1 MSRALQGSAQ
11 IGVWLLLLLGQGV
24 WAASQFTITNVRTW
38 PAPDHTRVVFDID
51 GPVEHTL
58 FVLKNPE
65 RVVIDLRRTR
75 LGTALGRAAKGDR
88 LLRRMRAAARRG
100 GDLRVV
106 LDLKGQVRPKSFV
119 LKPNKRYGHRLVV
132 DLQAREQRDA
142 APVPT
147 VTRAAP
153 AAAQGDRDIV
163 VAIDPGHGGEDPGA
177 AGHYGAR
184 EKVVTLA
191 IGRALKALI
200 RLEPGMRPVMVR
212 SGDYYV
218 GLRKRM
224 DIARRNRADLFI
236 SIHADAFR
244 DPRVTGTSVYVLSR
258 NGASS
263 GAARWLAKQENAA
276 DLVGGVSL
284 DDKDELLASVLLDLS
299 QTATLSASAE
309 VAARVLRALRRTGSA
324 HKRHVERAAF
334 VVLKSPDIPSILV
347 ETGFITNRREERR
360 LSNPRHQRAI
370 ARAILE
376 GVRAY
381 FRRNAPPGTLL
392 AARNHVIA
400 RGETLSGIAGRYKV
414 SVGRLRKVN
423 ALRGT
428 RLRAGTLLH
437 IPAARDG

>member
-1 MSRALQGSAQ
+1 M
-11 IGVWLLLLLGQGV
+11 LLSGQAV
-24 WAASQFTITNVRTW
+24 WAASQVAVTNVRTW

-65 RVVIDLRRTR
+65 RVVIDLRHTR
-75 LGTALGRAAKGDR
+75 LRTKLGRPAKSDR
-88 LLRRMRAAARRG
+88 LLRRMRAAQRRG
-100 GDLRVV
+100 GTLRVV
-106 LDLKGQVRPKSFV
+106 LDLKSGVRPKSFV
-119 LKPNKRYGHRLVV
+119 LKPNKAYGHRLVV
-132 DLQAREQRDA
+132 DLQARERRDA
-142 APVPT
+142 APAPT
-147 VTRAAP
+147 ITRAVP
-153 AAAQGDRDIV
+153 ATARGERDIV
-163 VAIDPGHGGEDPGA
+163 IAIDAGHGGEDPGA
-177 AGHYGAR
+177 TGHRGVR

-191 IGRALKALI
+191 IARALKGLL
-200 RLEPGMRPVMVR
+200 RNERGMRPVMVR

-224 DIARRNRADLFI
+224 EIARRNRADLFV

-263 GAARWLAKQENAA
+263 EAARWLAKQENAA

-309 VAARVLRALRRTGSA
+309 AAARVLRALRRTGSA

-334 VVLKSPDIPSILV
+334 VVLKSPDIPSMLV
-347 ETGFITNRREERR
+347 ETGFITNRGEERR
-360 LSNPRHQRAI
+360 LSDPRHQRAI

-376 GVRAY
+376 GVRGY
-381 FRRNAPPGTLL
+381 FRRNAPPGTLF

-400 RGETLSGIAGRYKV
+400 RGETLAGIAGRYKV

-423 ALRGT
+423 SINGAT
-428 RLRAGTLLH
+428 LRAGTLLR